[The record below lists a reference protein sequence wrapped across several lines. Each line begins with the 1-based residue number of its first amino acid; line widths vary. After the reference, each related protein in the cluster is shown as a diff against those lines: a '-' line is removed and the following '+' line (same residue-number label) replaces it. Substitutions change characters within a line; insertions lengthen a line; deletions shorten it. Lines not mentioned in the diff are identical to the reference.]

1 MMVVRHGC
9 RMLLLSCCYCCYQ
22 SILLWQFRV
31 ASYRTTALVPS
42 FTRVTRTRR
51 PERRP
56 LEHCAVI
63 RWWGSDSEL
72 RILQSSSRND
82 DDEESKN
89 DTTTTELQLPGE
101 AVPPTDTDDISNFL
115 WNLEEQQQ
123 RNRGGDM
130 NVSGSSDL
138 PLPLFTSVLILFGSL
153 YVTGYGIYVGL
164 YGFPPEGDTSF
175 VSTLPRIF

>member
-1 MMVVRHGC
+1 MAIRHGC
-9 RMLLLSCCYCCYQ
+9 RMLLLSCCCCYQ
-22 SILLWQFRV
+22 SILLLQFRV
-31 ASYRTTALVPS
+31 ASFRTTALVPS
-42 FTRVTRTRR
+42 STRVTRMRR
-51 PERRP
+51 PVRRP
-56 LEHCAVI
+56 MEDCVVV

-72 RILQSSSRND
+72 RIQQSSSRND
-82 DDEESKN
+82 DDDDDDESKN
-89 DTTTTELQLPGE
+89 DTTTTELQPPGE
-101 AVPPTDTDDISNFL
+101 AVPSTNTDDISNFL
-115 WNLEEQQQ
+115 WSLEEQQ

-138 PLPLFTSVLILFGSL
+138 PLPFFTSVLILFGSL